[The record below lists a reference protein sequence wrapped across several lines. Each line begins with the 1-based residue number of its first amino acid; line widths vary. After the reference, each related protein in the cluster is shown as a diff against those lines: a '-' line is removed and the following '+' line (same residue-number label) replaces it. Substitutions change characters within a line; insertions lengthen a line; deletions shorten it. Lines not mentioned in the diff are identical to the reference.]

1 MAGQP
6 VRSLVAYVG
15 IEGGTTLA
23 ASATPALCAAMTAL
37 SKDPVFSGVNLDS
50 MSAAQLVTEVAFSG
64 NGIERAAM
72 ARHLTPAAA
81 YAFPDIYPMAMAN
94 SKSMAAALGFL
105 EKSMLSL
112 SAHYGCQFT
121 GDAKAIAYGILQD
134 FGGLSLADFL
144 IFFEKA
150 KAGKYKAEFQHI
162 ATRGVNWDFLK
173 SWLDCYLEEK
183 EAARLELRA
192 QYDRPASNAIEVD
205 SAKTEA
211 KIKAAQ
217 QAAFN
222 EAERRRVLEQ
232 KAQVFRDKWE
242 MEVYQSVIVHQ
253 WYKDTIVRIGDGF
266 SDLTNPPKDPEY
278 VKMETLCTDDDPARK
293 RCESY
298 PMRVF
303 RPDGLKRLMTRLI
316 YESVEFRDSKKTIE
330 TAAAFAAKNAEHYDV
345 AAKMA
350 IAQIKS
356 LFNKWPALEI
366 LKAHIRAKHPDA
378 PEKQVTVTAHEAMAQ
393 MERWYY
399 DEYLPVCIGQEV
411 PAMYKAEFQANTALE
426 NFVKDGNDNPVT
438 KILFPQ

>member
-1 MAGQP
+1 MEKSVHSLLAYAGTD
-6 VRSLVAYVG
+6 
-15 IEGGTTLA
+15 GGTTLA
-23 ASATPALCAAMTAL
+23 ASATPALCAAMTSL

-50 MSAAQLVTEVAFSG
+50 MTAAQLVTEVAFSG
-64 NGIERAAM
+64 SGIERAAM

-81 YAFPDIYPMAMAN
+81 YAFPDIHRMAMAN

-112 SAHYGCQFT
+112 ATHYGCQFT
-121 GDAKAIAYGILQD
+121 GDVKAIAYSMLQD

-150 KAGKYKAEFQHI
+150 KAGKYKQDFQHI
-162 ATRGVNWDFLK
+162 ATRGINWDFLK
-173 SWLDCYLEEK
+173 TWLDCYLEER

-192 QYDRPASNAIEVD
+192 QYDRPSPNAIEAD
-205 SAKTEA
+205 RAKTEA
-211 KIKAAQ
+211 AIKAARQ
-217 QAAFN
+217 SAFN

-242 MEVYQSVIVHQ
+242 SEIYQSVMVRQ
-253 WYKDTIVRIGDGF
+253 WYKDVSVPVRRLDF
-266 SDLTNPPKDPEY
+266 ENMDNPPKDVEY
-278 VKMETLCTDDDPARK
+278 HKIEHLCTDDDPARK

-303 RPDGLKRLMTRLI
+303 HPEGLKRLMTRII
-316 YESVEFRDSKKTIE
+316 YESVEFRDSQNTIE
-330 TAAAFAAKNAEHYDV
+330 TAAAFAAQNAEHYDV

-350 IAQIKS
+350 VAQIKS

-366 LKAHIRAKHPDA
+366 LKTHIRAKHPDA
-378 PEKQVTVTAHEAMAQ
+378 PEKQVTRTAHDAMSQ
-393 MERWYY
+393 MDGWYY
-399 DEYLPVCIGQEV
+399 SEYLPVCIEQER

-426 NFVKDGNDNPVT
+426 NFVKDGNENPIT
-438 KILFPQ
+438 KILFPA